1 MAICSNIPLVR
12 DKLLGAPAFVRIAYC
27 WVAWLNCDVNR
38 QQIVTS
44 SAERKQSKRDTES
57 MCEDRLF
64 IFMYHS
70 MGLLCHV
77 RNVCAVMTNCLCTHE
92 CYFGVYF
99 PSCFWEI
106 KTKITLSWV
115 HKQFVTEVYTLSS
128 MSTSQVHIRIASP
141 PLRHPCYMG
150 INIPTKDELIANRM
164 PIDELAKHLGECI
177 KTEIHYG
184 ITEAQLLMI
193 CRGQ

>member
-1 MAICSNIPLVR
+1 M
-12 DKLLGAPAFVRIAYC
+12 
-27 WVAWLNCDVNR
+27 
-38 QQIVTS
+38 
-44 SAERKQSKRDTES
+44 
-57 MCEDRLF
+57 
-64 IFMYHS
+64 
-70 MGLLCHV
+70 
-77 RNVCAVMTNCLCTHE
+77 
-92 CYFGVYF
+92 
-99 PSCFWEI
+99 
-106 KTKITLSWV
+106 
-115 HKQFVTEVYTLSS
+115 HKQFVTAVYTLSS

-177 KTEIHYG
+177 KTVIHYG